1 MTIVRNFPLLAA
13 ALLLMAAS
21 PPPSPSELVA
31 AERAFADHA
40 RERGAKAGF
49 LAFAA
54 PDAIMFQGGPV
65 DAKTAIAA
73 WPDGDPPGRPLQ
85 WWPEFAGIAR
95 SGDLGFTAGPAS
107 IPVRYFSVWRR
118 QPDGG
123 WKWIYDGGTPLR
135 ERLAGGP
142 ETRPEFLAVA
152 AGTAGSAERALAEIA
167 PLEAVIAERAAT
179 DAKAAH
185 LAFLAEDGL
194 AGGPGHGS
202 KRGRA
207 EQAAALDARPAAL
220 RLSHQGGVASA
231 AGDMAFTRGEARWD
245 KDGQGRWGHYARIW
259 QKRPEGWRLIV
270 DLLIPERGEPPTT
283 PAPAERVADPH

>member
-1 MTIVRNFPLLAA
+1 MRSFPLLAA
-13 ALLLMAAS
+13 ALVLMAAS
-21 PPPSPSELVA
+21 PPSSPLELVA
-31 AERAFADHA
+31 AERAFADHV

-65 DAKTAIAA
+65 DAARAVAA
-73 WPDGDPPGRPLQ
+73 WPDREPPGPPLQ
-85 WWPEFAGIAR
+85 WWPEFVGIAR
-95 SGDLGFTAGPAS
+95 SGDLGFTTGPAS

-118 QPDGG
+118 QPNGG

-142 ETRPEFLAVA
+142 DTRPEFLAVA
-152 AGTAGSAERALAEIA
+152 ADTAGSAQRALAEIA
-167 PLEAVIAERAAT
+167 PLEARIAEHAAT

-194 AGGPGHGS
+194 AGGPGHAS
-202 KRGRA
+202 QRGRA
-207 EQAAALDARPAAL
+207 GQAAALDARPAAM
-220 RLSHQGGVASA
+220 RLNPQGSAAST

-245 KDGQGRWGHYARIW
+245 EDGRARWGHYARIW
-259 QKRPEGWRLIV
+259 QKRPEGWRMIV
-270 DLLIPERGEPPTT
+270 DLLIPERGEPPVA
-283 PAPAERVADPH
+283 PAPAEGIADPH